1 MVRQVPMCLLSL
13 YLLHKSRP
21 RDFFIQSL
29 RDVTSQWSDGKQKLF
44 KPVSQIRLCELFSFL
59 WNSSVCYA
67 LSLFVLIKKNLK
79 RERLCFGNLLQ
90 NLFVS
95 SLAIKDTSVTFFVK
109 LICDKNPN
117 RKSTSNL

>member
-1 MVRQVPMCLLSL
+1 MDYLKINTDGPRSPDVFIGL

-59 WNSSVCYA
+59 WDSSVCYA
-67 LSLFVLIKKNLK
+67 LSLFVLIKKNIK
-79 RERLCFGNLLQ
+79 QERLLFWKFITKPVCFQIGYKRHISHIL
-90 NLFVS
+90 
-95 SLAIKDTSVTFFVK
+95 
-109 LICDKNPN
+109 
-117 RKSTSNL
+117 RKIDM